1 VSGGKFFAYS
11 ILVSQLY
18 VCISLTCYLT
28 DLLGLDT
35 SVCYFSCDRTNLVVF
50 LSRFSKM
57 FFMAFYIFLFPL
69 DFETVFFY
77 CLPFVLLRQ
86 KGGVFFVLDRN
97 CIFKPIK

>member
-57 FFMAFYIFLFPL
+57 FFMAFYSFLFPL
-69 DFETVFFY
+69 DFETVFVYGFY
-77 CLPFVLLRQ
+77 TMFTLCPFETKR
-86 KGGVFFVLDRN
+86 GS
-97 CIFKPIK
+97 IFCFGPELYF